1 MDGESG
7 VFFQGYSPL
16 SLDAKGRLAIPARYR
31 ERLRDCCAARLV
43 ITINPQERC
52 LWVYPRNEWL
62 VIAGQLARLPT
73 LNRQNQTMKRLL
85 LGRASEVEMDAQG
98 RVLLSAELR
107 EYANLDKRVVLSGDG
122 RKFELWDEARYNELF
137 NGWLEEVAEP
147 GSDLSEGL
155 EQLAL

>member
-1 MDGESG
+1 MDEGAG

-52 LWVYPRNEWL
+52 LWVYPRNEWQL
-62 VIAGQLARLPT
+62 IADQLARLPT

-85 LGRASEVEMDAQG
+85 LGRASEVEMDGQG
-98 RVLLSAELR
+98 RVLLSSELR
-107 EYANLDKRVVLSGDG
+107 EYAGLDKRVVLSGDG
-122 RKFELWDEARYNELF
+122 RKFELWDEARYDELF
-137 NGWLEEVAEP
+137 KGWLNEVVEP
-147 GSDLSEGL
+147 GSELSEGL